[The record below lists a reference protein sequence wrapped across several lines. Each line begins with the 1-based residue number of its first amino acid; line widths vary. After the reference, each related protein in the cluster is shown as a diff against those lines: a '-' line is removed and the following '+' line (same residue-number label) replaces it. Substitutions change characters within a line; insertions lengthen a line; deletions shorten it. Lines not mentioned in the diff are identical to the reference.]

1 MRRTFTIVA
10 TLALTTPGV
19 VTAQDAIHTEPIQ
32 VRPLPQIPTEEAAQ
46 QTIVEPRRHE
56 CSSCTVRPVKQCSNS
71 CCANR
76 RLIIRRYFWVPAA
89 CASIDSRVVATGF
102 AVSRVAAGHAR
113 TGHFTASP
121 GQHSGFSVIQ
131 NSPLITGGYAHRGFA
146 AGQVALQPT
155 GIGATGTLP
164 ASPYSY
170 HPSYGAY
177 AQAPV
182 TASRGGYVTQSSWSG
197 AAFSNV
203 PVYPTA
209 QFRRANG
216 FVAPIPFPHYSAY

>member
-1 MRRTFTIVA
+1 MRQTFTIVT
-10 TLALTTPGV
+10 TLALATTGV

-32 VRPLPQIPTEEAAQ
+32 VSPLPQIPAEDAAR
-46 QTIVEPRRHE
+46 QTGVESQRHE
-56 CSSCTVRPVKQCSNS
+56 CSSCAVRPVNQCSNS

-76 RLIIRRYFWVPAA
+76 RLIIRRYIWIPAA

-113 TGHFTASP
+113 VGHFTASP
-121 GQHSGFSVIQ
+121 GQYSGFSVIQ
-131 NSPLITGGYAHRGFA
+131 NSPLVTGGYAHRGFA
-146 AGQVALQPT
+146 TGQVAVQPT

-170 HPSYGAY
+170 HPSYAAY
-177 AQAPV
+177 SQAPV
-182 TASRGGYVTQSSWSG
+182 TASRGGYVAQAGWSG

-209 QFRRANG
+209 QFRRTSG
-216 FVAPIPFPHYSAY
+216 FIAPIPFPHYSAY